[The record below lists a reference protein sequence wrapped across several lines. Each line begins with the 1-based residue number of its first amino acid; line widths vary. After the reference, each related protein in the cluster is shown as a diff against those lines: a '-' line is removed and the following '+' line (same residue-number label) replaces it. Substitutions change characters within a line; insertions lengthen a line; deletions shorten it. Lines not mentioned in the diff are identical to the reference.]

1 MKQREEKRVTFI
13 YKFSGTAVLLLVTKF
28 KKKKKKVLSFLGMV
42 LSKSNTTQTDSFLR
56 SPDGA
61 TLFARREILFFFLI
75 T

>member
-42 LSKSNTTQTDSFLR
+42 VS
-56 SPDGA
+56 
-61 TLFARREILFFFLI
+61 TLYYTETFFSA
-75 T
+75 